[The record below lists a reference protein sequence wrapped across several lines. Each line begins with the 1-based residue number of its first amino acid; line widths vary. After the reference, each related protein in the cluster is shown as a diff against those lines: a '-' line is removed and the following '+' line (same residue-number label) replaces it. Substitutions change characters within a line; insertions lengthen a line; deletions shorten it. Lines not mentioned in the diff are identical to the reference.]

1 MCVFVVLSS
10 RILLYRER
18 KRDQNDFADDE
29 RFRRVREEREEARLR
44 HLRFFLSSS
53 RDKES
58 SSFLDDDDICVSC
71 DPKREDKECREDVLC
86 DVVLCCVRGPPFRRR
101 PSRRAVALFDDG
113 VLQFRLLRLA
123 VPFGTVLGG
132 EHDGANRD
140 RPSLVVLDRDLALR
154 IGAQPG

>member
-58 SSFLDDDDICVSC
+58 SSFLDDDDICVC
-71 DPKREDKECREDVLC
+71 DPKRDEECRDVC
-86 DVVLCCVRGPPFRRR
+86 DVVCYLRPPFRR
-101 PSRRAVALFDDG
+101 PSRRAVALFG
-113 VLQFRLLRLA
+113 VQIAEISAFSRLESPRRRGHA
-123 VPFGTVLGG
+123 GVSERADETHGECVPDTRGSV
-132 EHDGANRD
+132 
-140 RPSLVVLDRDLALR
+140 
-154 IGAQPG
+154 